1 MALKTD
7 EYVLLKGKP
16 HPLYRGVLREAIEN
30 GLTRLVV
37 QLIQFPSPDNGNMA
51 VCSATAVFE
60 GADGKERMFT
70 EVGDCDNH
78 NCGSMIAPH
87 KIRMAATR
95 AKGRALRDALGIGDA
110 LAEEIGGDFG
120 DEKSQ
125 RKEYREPDA
134 RPSDPPRGGPPVTAN
149 EGTQRNCRDCG
160 CDITIGQLQMS
171 VKHWGAAYCLECRKK
186 HPRLEQEA

>member
-1 MALKTD
+1 MIDPQFIVSLR
-7 EYVLLKGKP
+7 GKDY
-16 HPLYRGVLREAIEN
+16 PLYAGVLDAATKAGLKALTTKVIQIPSAEN
-30 GLTRLVV
+30 GMLAVV
-37 QLIQFPSPDNGNMA
+37 M
-51 VCSATAVFE
+51 ATAVFD
-60 GADGKERMFT
+60 DGRVFED
-70 EVGDCDNH
+70 VGDC
-78 NCGSMIAPH
+78 SPQSTAPH
-87 KIRMAATR
+87 LAAAALRLASTR
-95 AKGRALRDALGIGDA
+95 AKGRVLRDSINVGQTLF
-110 LAEEIGGDFG
+110 EELPDGLG
-120 DEKSQ
+120 DEKTK